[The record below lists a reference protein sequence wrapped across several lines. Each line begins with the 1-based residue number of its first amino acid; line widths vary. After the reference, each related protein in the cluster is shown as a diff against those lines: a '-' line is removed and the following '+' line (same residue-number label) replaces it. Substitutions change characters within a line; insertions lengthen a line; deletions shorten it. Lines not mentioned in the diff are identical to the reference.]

1 VKLSNQVRNTRT
13 WFDHYL
19 LRMELRGRLG
29 ALAERNFRLVFTSTT
44 ISAIGDG
51 VAAIALVFAVLHIA
65 HDSPTAVG
73 IVLACRQ
80 VAAAVIALAAGVI
93 ADRLPRHLVLVVVA
107 AVQAAVQGVVGGLV
121 LSGHASVTL
130 LAVLGAVYGLA
141 DGFVI
146 PASNGLIPAVVS
158 KARLQQ
164 ANALIGLSR
173 SILGFGAPALGGILV
188 AAGSPGSAIVID
200 AVSFAVAAALLWRVR
215 VAPRDD
221 VVEPEPFL
229 RELRQGW
236 SEFRRQ
242 RWIFNTIVFFGIG
255 NFAGQTWGV
264 LAPLVMKE
272 HYGGASTYGLV
283 LSAFGAGLVVG
294 GVITLRWHPSRPLL
308 VSCLGAVPFGLG
320 QFMLAAL
327 VPLPVLVATQVLV
340 GTTLAI
346 HLALWFTVFQ
356 QQVPEAARS
365 RVSSYDAL
373 GSFVLIPVGTAVS
386 GPIAAALGVRTT
398 LLAAG
403 VIILAT
409 NLLVLAQPAVWG
421 IRNEPAPVP
430 A

>member
-1 VKLSNQVRNTRT
+1 MKSN
-13 WFDHYL
+13 
-19 LRMELRGRLG
+19 LG

-73 IVLACRQ
+73 VVLACRQ

-93 ADRLPRHLVLVVVA
+93 SDRLPRHLVLVAVA
-107 AVQAAVQGVVGGLV
+107 AIQAVVQAVVGGLV
-121 LSGHASVTL
+121 VSGHATVLL
-130 LAVLGAVYGLA
+130 LAALSVVYGLA

-188 AAGSPGSAIVID
+188 AAGSPGSAILID
-200 AVSFAVAAALLWRVR
+200 AASFAVAAALLLRVQ
-215 VAPRDD
+215 VQPRDD

-229 RELRQGW
+229 RELREGW
-236 SEFRRQ
+236 VEFRRQ

-255 NFAGQTWGV
+255 NFAGSTWAV

-283 LSAFGAGLVVG
+283 LSAFGVGLVVG

-308 VSCLGAVPFGLG
+308 ASCLCAVPFGMG

-327 VPLPVLVATQVLV
+327 VPLPVLLTTQVIA

-386 GPIAAALGVRTT
+386 GPIAAAIGVRTT

-403 VIILAT
+403 VVILAM
-409 NLLVLAQPAVWG
+409 NLLVLTQPAVWG
-421 IRNEPAPVP
+421 IRNAPAPVP

>member
-1 VKLSNQVRNTRT
+1 
-13 WFDHYL
+13 
-19 LRMELRGRLG
+19 
-29 ALAERNFRLVFTSTT
+29 
-44 ISAIGDG
+44 
-51 VAAIALVFAVLHIA
+51 
-65 HDSPTAVG
+65 
-73 IVLACRQ
+73 
-80 VAAAVIALAAGVI
+80 
-93 ADRLPRHLVLVVVA
+93 
-107 AVQAAVQGVVGGLV
+107 
-121 LSGHASVTL
+121 
-130 LAVLGAVYGLA
+130 
-141 DGFVI
+141 
-146 PASNGLIPAVVS
+146 
-158 KARLQQ
+158 
-164 ANALIGLSR
+164 
-173 SILGFGAPALGGILV
+173 
-188 AAGSPGSAIVID
+188 
-200 AVSFAVAAALLWRVR
+200 